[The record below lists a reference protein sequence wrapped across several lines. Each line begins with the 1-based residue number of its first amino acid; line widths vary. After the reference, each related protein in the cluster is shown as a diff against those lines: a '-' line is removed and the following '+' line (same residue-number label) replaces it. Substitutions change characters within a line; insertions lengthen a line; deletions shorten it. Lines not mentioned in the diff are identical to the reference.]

1 MPDTPNETI
10 RLKKLG
16 RVVGYSL
23 AVLSLV
29 FAIQTLL
36 VCLAMPT
43 FLEMFASM
51 GARLPWGM
59 RYATDYR
66 FVWLTLAVGGVAG
79 GIARWKRG
87 VYTRRTVFW
96 LGVLALAQFVLAQ
109 AVTAA
114 LFLPV
119 DVCPNIME

>member
-23 AVLSLV
+23 AVLSIV

-36 VCLAMPT
+36 VCSAMPT

-51 GARLPWGM
+51 GARLPWAM
-59 RYATDYR
+59 RGATDYR
-66 FVWLTLAVGGVAG
+66 FVWLALAVGGVAG

-87 VYTRRTVFW
+87 VHTRRTVFW

-119 DVCPNIME
+119 DVCPKIVE